1 METAAVSELRANL
14 PGFLKKVEMG
24 EVISITLRGNEIAW
38 LVPPARAQESA
49 RNTLRK
55 LRQTA
60 IVGDVL
66 SPVEDEWAAA
76 K

>member
-1 METAAVSELRANL
+1 MEIAAVSELRANL
-14 PGFLKKVEMG
+14 PGFLKKVETG
-24 EVISITLRGNEIAW
+24 NIISITSRGREIAW
-38 LVPPARAQESA
+38 LVPPAPARESA
-49 RNTLRK
+49 RSALRR

-66 SPVEDEWAAA
+66 SPVEDDWTAA